1 MDVDEDEDATQRP
14 KQVQNYGIE
23 VEFDGLDED
32 IRENG
37 SVADFDKEIAKLNS
51 DIERMAPNLKA
62 MERWGFSCAFGVLL
76 TYLRFLRL
84 DDVETKLADTER
96 EADKARKDSKAARDQ
111 FNDVRRRRCVC
122 IQVVHV
128 CTY

>member
-23 VEFDGLDED
+23 VDFDGLDDD

-37 SVADFDKEIAKLNS
+37 SVDDFDKEITKLNS

-62 MERWGFSCAFGVLL
+62 IER
-76 TYLRFLRL
+76 
-84 DDVETKLADTER
+84 
-96 EADKARKDSKAARDQ
+96 
-111 FNDVRRRRCVC
+111 
-122 IQVVHV
+122 
-128 CTY
+128 